1 MTERELDQ
9 HLVATALGLDP
20 TRLTPDQLDRATSA
34 ARRTDRGGELER
46 RLISA
51 MTDEEITAAK
61 IAIEDA
67 LLGDILGGIS
77 PARLSVEQRER
88 LVEKALADA
97 RAERDAMAG

>member
-1 MTERELDQ
+1 
-9 HLVATALGLDP
+9 
-20 TRLTPDQLDRATSA
+20 
-34 ARRTDRGGELER
+34 
-46 RLISA
+46 